1 MAVSI
6 VSARFGDE
14 RSDTDVTESLN
25 KKIKGGNI
33 NAPVDSG
40 LIPIVQVGGRA
51 TLTSADQQEV
61 QEKAEKACGGN
72 DTGCIEMKKQEFAR
86 QALEKKK
93 DQMASTAN
101 VVKGRKLTVTMM
113 VDGKQKIF
121 VVPEGQEFK
130 LTEKELGKR
139 KLVDKQGGSGK
150 SWFTLGDATA
160 QALKVVTI
168 IVMTF
173 GYVFTVVATYRVFA
187 KAGYEYL
194 TYIATAVAA
203 FIPYSGI
210 WITLGFFGVK
220 ELVATMPVPKTVA

>member
-14 RSDTDVTESLN
+14 RSDTDVTDSLT
-25 KKIKGGNI
+25 KKITGGKL
-33 NAPVDSG
+33 AVPVNSS

-51 TLTSADQQEV
+51 TLTSTDQQEI

-72 DTGCIEMKKQEFAR
+72 DTGCVEMKKQEFAR

-93 DQMASTAN
+93 DQLASTAN
-101 VVKGRKLTVTMM
+101 VVKGRKLTVTMK
-113 VDGKQKIF
+113 VDGKQKVF
-121 VVPEGQEFK
+121 VIPEGQEFK

-139 KLVDKQGGSGK
+139 KLVDAEGKSGK
-150 SWFTLGDATA
+150 SWFTMGDATA
-160 QALKVVTI
+160 QALKAGTI
-168 IVMTF
+168 ILLTF

-194 TYIATAVAA
+194 TYAATAVAA

-210 WITLGFFGVK
+210 WITLVFFGLK
-220 ELVATMPVPKTVA
+220 ELVANMPVPKTVA